1 MYCITL
7 ACDGIAPEH
16 GAQVATDVLDEFEH
30 RTWQQIV
37 SCEWDGKTL
46 VLVGKNDFDTTGD
59 ALADEFSD
67 AIAANWGGGYS
78 VRIVN
83 IIKESESAA

>member
-7 ACDGIAPEH
+7 ACEGIASDH
-16 GAQVATDVLDEFEH
+16 GAQVAADVLDEFGH
-30 RTWQQIV
+30 RPWQQIV
-37 SCEWDGKTL
+37 SCKWEETTV
-46 VLVGKNDFDTTGD
+46 VLVGKNDFDTTGG

-78 VRIVN
+78 VRIVS

>member
-7 ACDGIAPEH
+7 ACDGISPEH
-16 GAQVATDVLDEFEH
+16 GSQVAADVLDEFRH
-30 RTWQQIV
+30 RPWQQIF
-37 SCEWDGKTL
+37 SCQWEGETV

-67 AIAANWGGGYS
+67 AIAANWDGGYF

-83 IIKESESAA
+83 VIKEPESAA

>member
-7 ACDGIAPEH
+7 VCDGIAPDQ
-16 GAQVATDVLDEFEH
+16 GAQVAADVLDEFGH
-30 RTWQQIV
+30 RPWQLIV
-37 SCEWDGKTL
+37 SCTWVGETV

-67 AIAANWGGGYS
+67 AIAANWSGAYS

-83 IIKESESAA
+83 IIKESESVA

>member
-7 ACDGIAPEH
+7 TCDGIAPAQ
-16 GAQVATDVLDEFEH
+16 GPQVAADVLDEFGH
-30 RTWQQIV
+30 RPWQQIV
-37 SCEWDGKTL
+37 SCTWEGKA
-46 VLVGKNDFDTTGD
+46 VILVGKNDFDSTGD
-59 ALADEFSD
+59 ALADESSD
-67 AIAANWGGGYS
+67 AIAANWDGGYA